1 MNTIKSLAR
10 FFTFT
15 ECIAFVATLASCATP
30 MPTLAL
36 TPEAVEQLHKI
47 AVVEVKEPASYGVV
61 NVANEARFGGG
72 LVNMKH
78 GEEFTKALRER
89 GFSLSTE
96 FNEQLVSALKS
107 AGFEVERIQVVQK
120 ENVVTH
126 GDTTADAILVVAVGA
141 AYRGN
146 DFADYVPQVRA
157 RVVLL
162 ENKPGKENPIYR
174 ENFWYGSMNP
184 LIGGKQI
191 DTDPTY
197 SYGTFDKLMESNVQ
211 ASEGLLKGAAL
222 IADRVA
228 KEIASPKR

>member
-1 MNTIKSLAR
+1 MNTIRSLAR
-10 FFTFT
+10 FFTFA
-15 ECIAFVATLASCATP
+15 ECVALVTTLASCATP
-30 MPTLAL
+30 TPTMALA
-36 TPEAVEQLHKI
+36 PEAAAQLHKI
-47 AVVEVKEPASYGVV
+47 AVVEINEPGSYGVV

-89 GFSLSTE
+89 SFSLSTA
-96 FNEQLVSALKS
+96 FNERIVSALKT
-107 AGFEVERIQVVQK
+107 AGFEVERIQVIRK
-120 ENVVTH
+120 DNVVTH
-126 GDTTADAILVVAVGA
+126 GDTTADAILVVALGA

-146 DFADYVPQVRA
+146 DFSDYIPQVRA

-184 LIGGKQI
+184 LIGGIQI
-191 DTDPTY
+191 ETDPTY
-197 SYGTFDKLMESNVQ
+197 SYGTFDKLMESNAQ
-211 ASEGLLKGAAL
+211 AGEGLLKGAAL

-228 KEIASPKR
+228 KEMGSVKH